1 MLHRKSKLFFF
12 NCTNLW
18 LHFLAHLQQSFVQW
32 ATLSCFNDNSLFYD
46 RHQFPSW
53 IPKVSYKPY
62 LKNLLFSPSG
72 RTHNFKQGEQESQK
86 SSSCGPAFLW
96 SVVYHYS
103 ACRGF
108 SPAVP
113 WGFSERPI
121 HSAGAFWC
129 CFAANAILKA
139 TVKWHRLILSWVK
152 TMKQGRGL
160 FQCTQ

>member
-1 MLHRKSKLFFF
+1 MLHRKSKLFFLIVQTSGYIF
-12 NCTNLW
+12 
-18 LHFLAHLQQSFVQW
+18 LHTCNRASCNGPLCLVLMIIAYFTTAINFPPEFQRFLISLIWKICCFHPAAGHI
-32 ATLSCFNDNSLFYD
+32 TLSRGSKRARNQV
-46 RHQFPSW
+46 H
-53 IPKVSYKPY
+53 VV
-62 LKNLLFSPSG
+62 LLF
-72 RTHNFKQGEQESQK
+72 
-86 SSSCGPAFLW
+86 CD
-96 SVVYHYS
+96 HYS